1 MSSKISVML
10 MIKEEKRSLVYSSAV
25 SRVALQVQTSDPRT
39 PSKSETLH

>member
-1 MSSKISVML
+1 ML
-10 MIKEEKRSLVYSSAV
+10 MIKEKKMSPVYSSTE